1 MQLVF
6 KNNKP
11 SEIFSQCRF
20 FFAVIFEKFPDSS
33 RVGTK
38 PSFFVFG
45 AQSGS
50 NSCIGVPSILM
61 RIMPF
66 ISQEIQVSS
75 ESNIDRGSF
84 VFLQVKISI
93 DQGQHRRLNWQ
104 HLNSSF
110 HPMKRKVCSLGAI
123 NVALEDSCQLRVT
136 LLTCFVDQ
144 NSPSHTRQKFQ
155 TPLSGAWSRAVIPV
169 ENPCGNCQRLAEEEN
184 FTSSAL

>member
-1 MQLVF
+1 MGLILFVVIARLMRFKVMYRNKDSRMMQLVF

-93 DQGQHRRLNWQ
+93 DQGQHRRMNW
-104 HLNSSF
+104 
-110 HPMKRKVCSLGAI
+110 
-123 NVALEDSCQLRVT
+123 
-136 LLTCFVDQ
+136 
-144 NSPSHTRQKFQ
+144 
-155 TPLSGAWSRAVIPV
+155 
-169 ENPCGNCQRLAEEEN
+169 
-184 FTSSAL
+184 